1 MTFKKKPKDL
11 NQYFSLRE
19 SLIRFLRE
27 DIATGDLTSEYV
39 VDKDLK
45 SSAFI
50 ICKSESA
57 VVAGL
62 EETRTIF
69 DICKCDA
76 KNLVKDGVVV
86 KKGTKVMTIKGN
98 TRSILKAERTALNL
112 LMRMSGIATDTRK
125 YVDIAKAA
133 SKNLRITG
141 TRKTAP
147 GLRYFDKKSI
157 HLGGG
162 YPHRNTLDEMILIKD
177 NHLAVTKSIGEAIAM
192 ARQKAG
198 RNITIEC
205 EVIDTK
211 SSVEAINSGADI
223 IMLDNFSPQR
233 AQKTI
238 SYLKKAG
245 LRKKILIEISGG
257 VNLSNIKEYAYTLPD
272 MISIGSLTH
281 SSKSIDFSMEMELI
295 NG

>member
-1 MTFKKKPKDL
+1 LTLKKKPKDL

-39 VDKDLK
+39 VDKELK
-45 SSAFI
+45 SSSFI

-62 EETRTIF
+62 EETKTIF
-69 DICKCDA
+69 DICKCES
-76 KNLVKDGVVV
+76 KSLVKDGAAV
-86 KKGTKVMTIKGN
+86 KKGSTVMTVKGN

-125 YVDIAKAA
+125 YVDIAKAV
-133 SKNLRITG
+133 SKNIRITG

-157 HLGGG
+157 QLGGG

-177 NHLAVTKSIGEAIAM
+177 NHLAVTKSIGEAITM
-192 ARQKAG
+192 ARRKAG
-198 RNITIEC
+198 KNIMIEC
-205 EVIDTK
+205 EVIDMK
-211 SSVEAINSGADI
+211 SAVEAINSGADI

-233 AQKTI
+233 AKKTI
-238 SYLKKAG
+238 SYLKKSG

-257 VNLSNIKEYAYTLPD
+257 VNLSNIKEYANALPN